1 MEKSKKDYPV
11 LLDRFKAVFAD
22 SLILVILMKII
33 TDIFSLFDNVPDISR
48 AIAFIFIFFLY
59 DPLFI
64 SIFGGTIGHRING
77 IRVKK
82 ETDTSKNISFPMA
95 VIRFIIKTSLGWVS
109 MLTVPSNEK
118 KKAIHDNL
126 VNSIVIYK
134 MEDN

>member
-1 MEKSKKDYPV
+1 MEKPKKDYPL

-22 SLILVILMKII
+22 SIILVILMKII

-59 DPLFI
+59 DPLFT

-82 ETDTSKNISFPMA
+82 ETDTNKNISFPMA

-109 MLTVPSNEK
+109 MLTVPNNEK

>member
-1 MEKSKKDYPV
+1 MEKTKKNYPV

-22 SLILVILMKII
+22 SIVLIILMKII

-48 AIAFIFIFFLY
+48 AIAFVFIFFLY
-59 DPLFI
+59 DPLFT

-82 ETDTSKNISFPMA
+82 EINTNKNISFPMA
-95 VIRFIIKTSLGWVS
+95 FIRFIIKASLGWIS
-109 MLTVPSNEK
+109 MLTVPSDEK

-126 VNSIVIYK
+126 ANSIVIYK
-134 MEDN
+134 IENS